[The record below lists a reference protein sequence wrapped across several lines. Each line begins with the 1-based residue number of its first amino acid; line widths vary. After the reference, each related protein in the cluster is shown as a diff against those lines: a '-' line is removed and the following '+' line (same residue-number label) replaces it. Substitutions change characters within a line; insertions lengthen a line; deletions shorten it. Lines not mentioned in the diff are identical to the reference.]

1 GAGLIPRQASGRP
14 VHFSCLLSITI
25 TGYTMSIPNDR
36 KYTASHEWVKADGD
50 CFLVGITDDAQDQ
63 LGDLVFVGDVQ
74 VGAHLAAGETAA
86 VVESVKA
93 ASDIYA
99 PIAGEI
105 IAFNE
110 ALNDEPAL
118 INQGAFDQWIFKIR
132 PDHAADV
139 DGLLD
144 AQAYQAQA

>member
-1 GAGLIPRQASGRP
+1 
-14 VHFSCLLSITI
+14 
-25 TGYTMSIPNDR
+25 MSIPNDR
-36 KYTASHEWVKADGD
+36 KYTESHEWVKADGD

-74 VGAHLAAGETAA
+74 VGAHLAAGDTAA

-105 IAFNE
+105 VAFNE
-110 ALNDEPAL
+110 ALDEQPAL
-118 INQGAFDQWIFKIR
+118 INEAAYDQWIFKIR
-132 PDHAADV
+132 PDNAADV
-139 DGLLD
+139 DALLD
-144 AQAYQAQA
+144 AAAYQAQA

>member
-1 GAGLIPRQASGRP
+1 
-14 VHFSCLLSITI
+14 
-25 TGYTMSIPNDR
+25 MSIPNDR

-74 VGAHLAAGETAA
+74 VGAHLAAGDTAA

-99 PIAGEI
+99 PVAGEI
-105 IAFNE
+105 VAFNE
-110 ALNDEPAL
+110 AAYE
-118 INQGAFDQWIFKIR
+118 QWIFKIK
-132 PDHAADV
+132 PDNAADA
-139 DGLLD
+139 DGLMD
-144 AQAYQAQA
+144 AAAYEAQA